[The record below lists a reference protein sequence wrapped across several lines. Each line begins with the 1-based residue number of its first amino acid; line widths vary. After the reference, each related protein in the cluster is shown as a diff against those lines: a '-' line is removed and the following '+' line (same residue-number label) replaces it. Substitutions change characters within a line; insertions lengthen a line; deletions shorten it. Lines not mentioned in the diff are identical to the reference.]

1 MAGGCAGMVSILI
14 MYPMDTV
21 RTRLQM
27 AGSQGKTLGV
37 RSCVAS
43 TFRNEGIRAFYK
55 GMAFPLAAQ
64 VVFKAV
70 IFTTN
75 GIASRALDRRGL
87 ADSSAGV
94 YACGALGGG
103 VNSFIV
109 TPVELV
115 RTRLMLQYGGKPAS
129 SATAGSS
136 RSSSSAPGGGGGGG
150 DGRLRGPMDCVRQV
164 VRRNGVFGMWQ
175 GLRVTL
181 TRDSLGMGAFFLAF
195 DTVKRALAES
205 RYGSSSISSGE
216 LSGRRPP
223 DFDHLLVAGSTAGLC
238 FWLVALPLDMT
249 KTVIQ
254 AAGRKRGEVIPGGVA
269 TLSRLFRQGGLR
281 NLYMGWPVA
290 FGRGIPGAAI
300 MLATHTFASQ
310 KLGDYAAA
318 AAVAAVAKRPTRTN
332 RMG

>member
-1 MAGGCAGMVSILI
+1 MAPQTARPVLSDAARDIMAGGCAGMVSILI

-27 AGSQGKTLGV
+27 AGSQGKALGV

-75 GIASRALDRRGL
+75 GIARRALDRRGL
-87 ADSSAGV
+87 ADSPAGV

-129 SATAGSS
+129 SAAAGSS
-136 RSSSSAPGGGGGGG
+136 RSSGSAAGGGGAGG
-150 DGRLRGPMDCVRQV
+150 DGRLRGPLDCVRQV

-175 GLRVTL
+175 ASCR
-181 TRDSLGMGAFFLAF
+181 
-195 DTVKRALAES
+195 E
-205 RYGSSSISSGE
+205 
-216 LSGRRPP
+216 
-223 DFDHLLVAGSTAGLC
+223 
-238 FWLVALPLDMT
+238 
-249 KTVIQ
+249 
-254 AAGRKRGEVIPGGVA
+254 RK
-269 TLSRLFRQGGLR
+269 
-281 NLYMGWPVA
+281 M
-290 FGRGIPGAAI
+290 
-300 MLATHTFASQ
+300 
-310 KLGDYAAA
+310 
-318 AAVAAVAKRPTRTN
+318 
-332 RMG
+332 